1 MVLLALSAQAG
12 LAGDASVMARFWP
25 NHPAVQYTQH
35 VNFAEPLDDEREL
48 VLAEDP
54 PAWLDLLRMNDVT
67 LVRIDHGAQTDAH
80 MDRMTSGF
88 VGGGRRWAVHTSNG
102 TQHDRWLPRLALDHA
117 ERERMIRTR
126 SMHAKIWRS
135 SYLRQDEPALPPFD
149 ADLDGAAQAL
159 QSALEDIAAFATAA
173 GADGW
178 TESAFT
184 PALELLDGKRGV
196 DPDRSRL
203 DFKPFVRTPLTGR
216 VLNAAMAAWV
226 FGGMGSWNDQA
237 LEPKEE
243 YERVSG
249 ALYAAV
255 HRAIAAAVNGNGAG

>member
-1 MVLLALSAQAG
+1 
-12 LAGDASVMARFWP
+12 
-25 NHPAVQYTQH
+25 
-35 VNFAEPLDDEREL
+35 
-48 VLAEDP
+48 
-54 PAWLDLLRMNDVT
+54 
-67 LVRIDHGAQTDAH
+67 
-80 MDRMTSGF
+80 
-88 VGGGRRWAVHTSNG
+88 
-102 TQHDRWLPRLALDHA
+102 
-117 ERERMIRTR
+117 MIRTR